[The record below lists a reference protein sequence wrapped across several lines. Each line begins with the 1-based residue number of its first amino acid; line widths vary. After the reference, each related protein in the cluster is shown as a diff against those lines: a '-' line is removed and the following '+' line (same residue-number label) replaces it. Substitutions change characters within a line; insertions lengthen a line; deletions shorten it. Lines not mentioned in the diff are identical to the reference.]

1 MNHLEL
7 DTLLAVEEAT
17 AWSAAAA
24 LGHVAACEECRAAL
38 EQLEQVGA
46 LRAELEPDAG
56 FTARV
61 SAALAVTRSASIGAH
76 PPRAAW
82 LGTQY
87 LPVFAAASV
96 CAWLLMHVPTQGQSR
111 PVAPGS
117 GFLVAAVAGLAAAWH
132 AARSRT
138 LSMTRRES

>member
-24 LGHVAACEECRAAL
+24 LGHVADCEECRAVL

-46 LRAELEPDAG
+46 LRAELEPDTG

-61 SAALAVTRSASIGAH
+61 TAALALARSASTGAH
-76 PPRAAW
+76 PSRAAW
-82 LGTQY
+82 LNTPS
-87 LPVFAAASV
+87 LSVFAAAAV
-96 CAWLLMHVPTQGQSR
+96 CAWLLVHIPTEGQSR
-111 PVAPGS
+111 PVTPGS
-117 GFLVAAVAGLAAAWH
+117 GFLIAAVAGLAAAWH
-132 AARSRT
+132 AARSQT
-138 LSMTRRES
+138 LSMTRSES